1 MKIAAAIFISFAAN
15 RINMTV
21 SHACL
26 MIVVAAAGGWALASL
41 LIYLLFKPAT
51 PLHFLG
57 LRIWGV
63 LPYLQQR
70 FAKELAESL
79 AERYLQPEQISAHLN
94 DQTLLKQLTPEIE
107 NHIDVFM
114 EQKLPETFPLLSKL
128 MGEKTLAKFKG
139 AFLQEVE
146 VIFPAMIGSY
156 SGKVVTGLQP
166 AIRIEQALKEAS
178 LSLLQTQF
186 ERRAAA
192 HLRSFKLLAA
202 IAAGLIALVQ
212 WVLLEI
218 LL

>member
-1 MKIAAAIFISFAAN
+1 
-15 RINMTV
+15 
-21 SHACL
+21 

-51 PLHFLG
+51 PLQFLG

-94 DQTLLKQLTPEIE
+94 DESLLKELTPEIE

-114 EQKLPETFPLLSKL
+114 ERKLPEIFPLLAKM

-139 AFLQEVE
+139 AFLEEVE
-146 VIFPAMIGSY
+146 VIFPAMIASY
-156 SGKVVTGLQP
+156 SGKVVTSLQP
-166 AIRIEQALKEAS
+166 AMRIEQALKDVS
-178 LSLLQTQF
+178 LSLLQVQF
-186 ERRAAA
+186 NRQAGSQ
-192 HLRSFKLLAA
+192 LRSFKVLVA
-202 IAAGLIALVQ
+202 IAAGGIALVQ
-212 WVLLEI
+212 WLLLKF